1 MVEQRQRKPWTYW
14 LIWVALVA
22 VYLAAP
28 LAHLSD
34 YAWNY
39 DEGPQIQA
47 AALAQAGYPLYS
59 EVALNKP
66 PLLTWLLQ
74 LAFRLGG
81 ATVPTAR
88 LAVLVITTGG
98 FLALGL
104 LAEQWWG
111 RWAGP
116 ATMAIFL
123 ALPEV
128 PVRAAVVMNDMPAM
142 AAILVAL
149 TAAFYFCRTAQRLW
163 LAVSAVA
170 YTAVLSF
177 HPFLFPLIIPIMIT
191 LLIHHPPGARLRG
204 RIRWRDMVYFGTIV
218 AGLTVVWVLA
228 VDRRGLVHWVLEY
241 NTAPIVYEW
250 LVPHR
255 TAWKLIT
262 QHLSRHWVLTGL
274 AVAGG
279 IILPFTPERRPW
291 MGVVAVWFLI
301 ILTLFVLWRWPWK
314 HYALFLSYPLA
325 IVAGGGV
332 AAAIRRLTEQQAATY
347 RGKCWRDILAIL
359 ILIGALLFAA
369 ERVTTP
375 LEWSHWTA
383 EQRAAQSFLKQEG
396 TPGKF
401 IISDDQF
408 LAFTAGYLV
417 PPSLADT
424 SWKRIRTGFLQ
435 VSDII
440 GQVLE
445 HHVRFILFRTE
456 RFAVVPSLEQWTEQF
471 AVEPSLEQWTEL
483 VASQRYDFDSIR
495 IYRVDF
501 FPPSDL
507 LDFSLGESIHLC
519 GYRLSQQDRLRAG
532 ETLTVTLYWESA
544 TPPQEDFTIFVHLV
558 DADDHLV
565 GQHDGPPLL
574 RYYPTSRWIP
584 NVMVPDPHPIAL
596 NNNLPPGTYRLLVG
610 MYRWPSLERL
620 PAFLADGSRWPYD
633 RILLTELHLTAP

>member
-1 MVEQRQRKPWTYW
+1 MIEQRQRKPRTCW

-88 LAVLVITTGG
+88 LAVLGITTGG

-116 ATMAIFL
+116 AAMAIFL

-128 PVRAAVVMNDMPAM
+128 PIRAAVVMNDMPAM

-149 TAAFYFCRTAQRLW
+149 TTAFYFRRTAQRLW

-170 YTAVLSF
+170 YTAALSF

-191 LLIHHPPGARLRG
+191 LLIHHPSGARLRG

-218 AGLTVVWVLA
+218 ASLTVGWILA

-241 NTAPIVYEW
+241 NSAPIIYEW

-262 QHLSRHWVLTGL
+262 QHLYQHWVLTGL

-279 IILPFTPERRPW
+279 IILSFTPERRPW
-291 MGVVAVWFLI
+291 MGVAAAWFLI
-301 ILTLFVLWRWPWK
+301 ILTLLVLWRWPWK
-314 HYALFLSYPLA
+314 HYALLLSYPLA

-332 AAAIRRLTEQQAATY
+332 AAAIRRLTERQATTY
-347 RGKCWRDILAIL
+347 RGKCWRGILAIL
-359 ILIGALLFAA
+359 ILIGALLLAA

-375 LEWSHWTA
+375 LEWSYWTA
-383 EQRAAQSFLKQEG
+383 EQRAAQTFLKQEG

-440 GQVLE
+440 GQFLE

-456 RFAVVPSLEQWTEQF
+456 RFANV
-471 AVEPSLEQWTEL
+471 PSLEQWTEL

-507 LDFSLGESIHLC
+507 LDFSLGESIHLR

-532 ETLTVTLYWESA
+532 ETLTVTLYWQAKEPIDA
-544 TPPQEDFTIFVHLV
+544 DLKVFVHLLDSHGSLRAQEDARPCYGQFPTYLWMPGPVIV
-558 DADDHLV
+558 DEHKISL
-565 GQHDGPPLL
+565 PPDL
-574 RYYPTSRWIP
+574 
-584 NVMVPDPHPIAL
+584 D
-596 NNNLPPGTYRLLVG
+596 PGTYALGVG
-610 MYRWPSLERL
+610 LYPWPDGPRL
-620 PAFLADGSRWPYD
+620 PVVGTNGVRLPDDWIGLSS
-633 RILLTELHLTAP
+633 LTVR